1 LLFTQ
6 ALQSLYSSVAAHYGD
21 ADGRDSDADAAVD
34 EALCALP
41 DASSTSA
48 AAGRWADAQQLRS
61 LAAAH
66 SRAAE
71 ASRAAAATLALDTAR
86 ASVAEAARLCG
97 ERLSAGRVV
106 QAAAAVAACA
116 PAVAA
121 APAGDDPAVAAL
133 KAAHQSLCDD
143 VAQALALQVAS
154 RVESDPRGGTVRL
167 VVQPSGDADAW
178 PALWHAMRG
187 LGDDG
192 RGMGAAAQR
201 LAGVLASA
209 LVAPLLGDPPC
220 GALLRVRLD
229 TLAHGGAAS
238 VIEVTQKEQPQ
249 VPGDALRA
257 LLPLFSWCAATA
269 APDDMAAAALGA
281 ALLPAL
287 LPAIS
292 DWAAACA
299 SAHPGGE
306 ALADAL
312 AAAQQVQR
320 AWPGGLTAF
329 RGAGAAQE
337 AVAAAVRSAW
347 CAQAQGVRASVIAQA
362 RQAAV
367 GDALGT
373 SGAPLRLCGPW
384 QGDVRRQVWVG
395 TRPEDS
401 DMGTCA
407 HFPLCSVPPGA
418 VAVAQL
424 LDGLFT
430 DSRAA
435 WHGPACDA
443 VLTYASCCAAPQHA
457 ASLATPGGAML
468 HANACSLLASRLL
481 ALALLSGDAVVVG
494 VAAALQAQHR
504 AVLRAAVASASADV
518 AQQTVCDGGSRAF
531 ERAGSRGLQ
540 LGEALVGG
548 AHMAARHH
556 ALACDTLPSGAARE
570 CAGQVWHTLG
580 RTVVDGVLRVRDISV
595 EDCAALGTALDALLQ
610 EARQSPAGEPDEA
623 SAPGWH
629 QLRRLRT
636 LLDAP
641 LRDIGSKTAS
651 FTTGFTASELV
662 GFVMAAFEDSPL
674 REEVLQRIQDM
685 EE

>member
-1 LLFTQ
+1 M
-6 ALQSLYSSVAAHYGD
+6 AAHYGTS
-21 ADGRDSDADAAVD
+21 DGRDSDADAAVD
-34 EALCALP
+34 DALCALP
-41 DASSTSA
+41 DATSA

-66 SRAAE
+66 SRAAD
-71 ASRAAAATLALDTAR
+71 ARRAAAETLALDTAR
-86 ASVAEAARLCG
+86 ASVAEAARLCA
-97 ERLSAGRVV
+97 ERLAAGRVV

-121 APAGDDPAVAAL
+121 APAGDTPAVAAL
-133 KAAHQSLCDD
+133 KAAHQALCDD
-143 VAQALALQVAS
+143 VAQALALQLAS
-154 RVESDPRGGTVRL
+154 RVESDPGGGTLRL

-178 PALWHAMRG
+178 PALWLAMRG
-187 LGDDG
+187 QGDCG

-201 LAGVLASA
+201 LAGVLSSA
-209 LVAPLLGDPPC
+209 LVAPLLRDPRG

-229 TLAHGGAAS
+229 TLAHGGFAS
-238 VIEVTQKEQPQ
+238 VVDIMQHEQPQ

-257 LLPLFSWCAATA
+257 LIPLFAWCAATA

-299 SAHPGGE
+299 SAHPSGE

-312 AAAQQVQR
+312 AAAQEVQR
-320 AWPGGLTAF
+320 AWPGGSPAF
-329 RGAGAAQE
+329 RGAGAAHD
-337 AVAAAVRSAW
+337 AVAASVRSAW
-347 CAQAQGVRASVIAQA
+347 RAQAQGVRASVIAQA

-367 GDALGT
+367 GDAQGT
-373 SGAPLRLCGPW
+373 SGAPLRLGGPW
-384 QGDVRRQVWVG
+384 RGDVRREMG
-395 TRPEDS
+395 AGPEDS
-401 DMGTCA
+401 TCA
-407 HFPLCSVPPGA
+407 HFPPCSVPPGA
-418 VAVAQL
+418 FAVAQL
-424 LDGLFT
+424 LDGLFAG
-430 DSRAA
+430 SRAT

-443 VLTYASCCAAPQHA
+443 VLTYAACCAAPQHA
-457 ASLATPGGAML
+457 ASFATPGGAML

-481 ALALLSGDAVVVG
+481 ALALLSGDAGGLVVG

-504 AVLRAAVASASADV
+504 AVLQAAVASASIDV
-518 AQQTVCDGGSRAF
+518 AQHLQTVCDGGSRAF
-531 ERAGSRGLQ
+531 ERAGSRGPK

-548 AHMAARHH
+548 AHMAARLH
-556 ALACDTLPSGAARE
+556 ALACDTLPSAAACK

-595 EDCAALGTALDALLQ
+595 EDCTALGTALDALLQ
-610 EARQSPAGEPDEA
+610 EARHSPAGEPDEA
-623 SAPGWH
+623 FAPGWH

-641 LRDIGSKTAS
+641 LRDIGSGTAS
-651 FTTGFTASELV
+651 FTAGFTASELS
-662 GFVMAAFEDSPL
+662 GFVLAAFEDSPL
-674 REEVLQRIQDM
+674 QEEVLQRIQDM